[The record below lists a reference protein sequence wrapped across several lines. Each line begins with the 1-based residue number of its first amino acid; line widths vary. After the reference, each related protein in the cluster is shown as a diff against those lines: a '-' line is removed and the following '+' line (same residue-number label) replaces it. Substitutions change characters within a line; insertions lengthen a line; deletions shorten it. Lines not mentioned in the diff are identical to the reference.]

1 MTKKDLI
8 ELLKD
13 YPDDTIIK
21 VFNDECL
28 GNAYEIEEWMDMFGR
43 KCVLI
48 SGDYGDD

>member
-8 ELLKD
+8 EFLKD

-21 VFNDECL
+21 VFNRCV
-28 GNAYEIEEWMDMFGR
+28 GNAYEIEEWMDMSGR

-48 SGDYGDD
+48 SGDYGDY